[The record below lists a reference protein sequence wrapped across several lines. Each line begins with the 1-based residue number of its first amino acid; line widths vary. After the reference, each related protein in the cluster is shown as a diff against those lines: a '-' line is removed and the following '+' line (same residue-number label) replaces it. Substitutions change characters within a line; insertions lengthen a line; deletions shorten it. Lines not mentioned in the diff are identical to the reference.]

1 MDTEALVETLQ
12 DAGLSPY
19 QANAYVTLL
28 ELGVAS
34 ATEVADVGDVP
45 APRIY
50 DVLGSLEDQGYI
62 ETYEQDTLHARA
74 HSPTD
79 VLEDLR
85 ERSSRFERAADEVED
100 RWEQPELE
108 GNEASI
114 VSRFRTVLERAETF
128 VEEASHQILL
138 STTVENFERL
148 RPSLRDAYERG
159 VSVRVSLHTERDEP
173 IPSLVSFDGVATEVR
188 HRPLPAPFVCL
199 ADRRQACFAHHP
211 DAYDQYGVLVN
222 DRTHTFV
229 FYWYFLTSL
238 WAQWECVHDAHDGDF
253 PIEYMD
259 IRNCAR
265 DITSLDVDEHE
276 VRLRIE
282 GFDVGTGDERKLVG
296 TVDSLR
302 CPLPIQPDTH
312 IADLVGQVTIDLR
325 VDGEVIPVGGWG
337 ALVEDVEATRITLLS
352 VDPTP
357 DGDWLGRRP
366 DAVARASDRRSRSE

>member
-19 QANAYVTLL
+19 QANAYVALL

-34 ATEVADVGDVP
+34 ATEVADAGDVP

-50 DVLGSLEDQGYI
+50 DVLGSLEDHGYI

-85 ERSSRFERAADEVED
+85 ERSNRFERAADEVED

-128 VEEASHQILL
+128 IEEASHQILL

-148 RPSLRDAYERG
+148 RPALTDAYERG
-159 VSVRVSLHTERDEP
+159 VSVRVSLHTERDKP
-173 IPSLVSFDGVATEVR
+173 LPRLTSLEGVATEVR
-188 HRPLPAPFVCL
+188 HRPLPAPFVAL

-211 DAYDQYGVLVN
+211 DAYDQYGVLVS

-238 WAQWECVHDAHDGDF
+238 WEQWERVHDDQTGGF

-265 DITSLDVDEHE
+265 DISSIDLEQHE

-282 GFDVGTGDERKLVG
+282 GFDVDTGDERELVG
-296 TVDSLR
+296 TVERIR
-302 CPLPIQPDTH
+302 CPVPIEPDTH
-312 IADLVGQVTIDLR
+312 IVDLVGQVTIDLKTEA
-325 VDGEVIPVGGWG
+325 GTIPIGGWG
-337 ALVEDVEATRITLLS
+337 ALIEDVEATRITLLS
-352 VDPTP
+352 VDPAP
-357 DGDWLGRRP
+357 DDDWIRRRP
-366 DAVARASDRRSRSE
+366 DAVQP